1 MTVDDIN
8 LILAALGPTD
18 VTECEIV
25 DGESTLR
32 LSFDRATHH
41 TQASVPSE
49 STPYSKPDQQQV
61 IVLKTPSTGAF
72 RRPHPL
78 DDPTSAD
85 TSVQVGDHVGYVE
98 IDSVFSAIVSPANG
112 TVKRILLQEGELAG
126 YGQPAIE
133 LDVREAEGAGNRNA

>member
-1 MTVDDIN
+1 
-8 LILAALGPTD
+8 

-25 DGESTLR
+25 DGESTMRLR
-32 LSFDRATHH
+32 FDRAAHQ
-41 TQASVPSE
+41 TQVSVPSE
-49 STPYSKPDQQQV
+49 STTHSEPDQQQV
-61 IVLKTPSTGAF
+61 IVLKTPCTGAF

-98 IDSVFSAIVSPANG
+98 IDSVLSAIVSPANG
-112 TVKRILLQEGELAG
+112 TVKRIILQEGELAG